1 MKRKKSP
8 NQKPFKFTKKKSVP
22 VILPTQPVEEVG
34 AEIGS
39 EKNVSFAMS
48 IALQMK
54 KQQRK
59 ADEAKKD
66 AAKKRPVGRN
76 KQYSDA
82 DLKAFERKLIEARD
96 AIHASSSTLKAT
108 VGLEEAEEIESDGG
122 DGSSQSMRLDSITQL
137 DQSRKSLNE
146 IEDALRRIADGSYGV
161 CDVCGNLIPK
171 ARLASFPFAKTCTAC
186 QSEIELGPGTST

>member
-1 MKRKKSP
+1 M
-8 NQKPFKFTKKKSVP
+8 KKKDKNPNRKAFKIVAKKAP
-22 VILPTQPVEEVG
+22 VILPKTPDEEL
-34 AEIGS
+34 ATNIGS

-54 KQQRK
+54 KQQRE

-66 AAKKRPVGRN
+66 AGKKRPVGRN
-76 KQYSDA
+76 KQYSKE
-82 DLKAFERKLIEARD
+82 DLKAFERKLIEARE
-96 AIHASSSTLKAT
+96 AINASSSTLKAT

-171 ARLASFPFAKTCTAC
+171 ARLANFPFAKTCTAC
-186 QSEIELGPGTST
+186 QQELEAEK

>member
-1 MKRKKSP
+1 MKREKNP
-8 NQKPFKFTKKKSVP
+8 NQRAFKIVNKKAP
-22 VILPTQPVEEVG
+22 VILPKPSEEEL
-34 AEIGS
+34 ATNIGS
-39 EKNVSFAMS
+39 EENVSFAMS

-186 QSEIELGPGTST
+186 QSEIELGSGTST

>member
-1 MKRKKSP
+1 MKREKNP
-8 NQKPFKFTKKKSVP
+8 NQKAFKIVTKKVP
-22 VILPTQPVEEVG
+22 VIPPKPSDEEL
-34 AEIGS
+34 AANIGS

-54 KQQRK
+54 EQQRK

-66 AAKKRPVGRN
+66 AVKKRPVGRN
-76 KQYSDA
+76 KQYSEA

-96 AIHASSSTLKAT
+96 SIHASSSTLKAT

-161 CDVCGNLIPK
+161 CGVCGNLIPK
-171 ARLASFPFAKTCTAC
+171 ARLASFPFAKTCTVC
-186 QSEIELGPGTST
+186 QQELERG

>member
-8 NQKPFKFTKKKSVP
+8 NQKPFKFTKKTAP
-22 VILPTQPVEEVG
+22 VIPPSPPVEEVG

-54 KQQRK
+54 KQQRE

-66 AAKKRPVGRN
+66 ATKKRPVGRN
-76 KQYSDA
+76 KQYSEA

-96 AIHASSSTLKAT
+96 TIHASSSTLKAT
-108 VGLEEAEEIESDGG
+108 VGLEEAEEVESDGG

-146 IEDALRRIADGSYGV
+146 IEDALRRIANGSYGV

-171 ARLASFPFAKTCTAC
+171 ARLAGSPFAKTCTAC
-186 QSEIELGPGTST
+186 QQELERG

>member
-8 NQKPFKFTKKKSVP
+8 NQKPFKFTKKTAP
-22 VILPTQPVEEVG
+22 VIPPSPPVEEVG

-54 KQQRK
+54 QQQRK
-59 ADEAKKD
+59 ADEATKD
-66 AAKKRPVGRN
+66 AAKKRSVGRN
-76 KQYSDA
+76 KQYSEA

-146 IEDALRRIADGSYGV
+146 IEDALRRIANGSYGV

-171 ARLASFPFAKTCTAC
+171 ARLADSPFAKTCTAC
-186 QSEIELGPGTST
+186 QQELERG

>member
-1 MKRKKSP
+1 MKKKVKNPNRKA
-8 NQKPFKFTKKKSVP
+8 FKIVTKKAP
-22 VILPTQPVEEVG
+22 VILPKPTEEEL
-34 AEIGS
+34 AANIGS

-54 KQQRK
+54 KQQRD
-59 ADEAKKD
+59 ADAAKKD
-66 AAKKRPVGRN
+66 AAKKRPIGRN
-76 KQYSDA
+76 KQYSEA

-96 AIHASSSTLKAT
+96 AINASSSTLKAT

-161 CDVCGNLIPK
+161 CAVCGNLIPK

-186 QSEIELGPGTST
+186 QHQLEQRGE

>member
-8 NQKPFKFTKKKSVP
+8 NQKPFKFTKKTAP
-22 VILPTQPVEEVG
+22 VIPPSPSVEEVG

-54 KQQRK
+54 KQQRE

-66 AAKKRPVGRN
+66 ATKKRPVGRN
-76 KQYSDA
+76 KQYSEA

-96 AIHASSSTLKAT
+96 TIHASSATLKAT

-171 ARLASFPFAKTCTAC
+171 ARLANFPFAKTCTAC
-186 QSEIELGPGTST
+186 QQELERG

>member
-1 MKRKKSP
+1 M
-8 NQKPFKFTKKKSVP
+8 KKKVKNPNRKAFKIVMKKAP
-22 VILPTQPVEEVG
+22 VILPKPTEEEL
-34 AEIGS
+34 AANIGS

-54 KQQRK
+54 KQQRD
-59 ADEAKKD
+59 ADAAKKD
-66 AAKKRPVGRN
+66 AAKKRPIGRN
-76 KQYSDA
+76 KQYSEA

-96 AIHASSSTLKAT
+96 AINASSSTLKAT

-161 CDVCGNLIPK
+161 CAVCGNLIPK

-186 QSEIELGPGTST
+186 QHQLEQRGE

>member
-1 MKRKKSP
+1 MKKKVKNPNRKA
-8 NQKPFKFTKKKSVP
+8 FKIVTKKAP
-22 VILPTQPVEEVG
+22 VIPPKPSDEEL
-34 AEIGS
+34 AANIGS

-54 KQQRK
+54 EQQRK

-76 KQYSDA
+76 KQYSEA

-108 VGLEEAEEIESDGG
+108 VGLEEAEEVESDGG
-122 DGSSQSMRLDSITQL
+122 DGSCQSMRLDSITQL

-161 CDVCGNLIPK
+161 CGVCGNLIPK

-186 QSEIELGPGTST
+186 QQELECG

>member
-1 MKRKKSP
+1 MKKKVKNPNRKA
-8 NQKPFKFTKKKSVP
+8 FKIVTKKAP
-22 VILPTQPVEEVG
+22 VIPPKPSDEEL
-34 AEIGS
+34 AANIGS

-54 KQQRK
+54 EQQRK

-96 AIHASSSTLKAT
+96 TIHASSSTLKAT

-171 ARLASFPFAKTCTAC
+171 ARLASFPFAKTCTVC
-186 QSEIELGPGTST
+186 QQELERG

>member
-8 NQKPFKFTKKKSVP
+8 NQKPFKFTKKTAP
-22 VILPTQPVEEVG
+22 VIPPSPSVEEVG

-54 KQQRK
+54 KQQRE

-66 AAKKRPVGRN
+66 ATKKRPVGRN
-76 KQYSDA
+76 KQYSEA

-96 AIHASSSTLKAT
+96 TIHASSSTLKAT
-108 VGLEEAEEIESDGG
+108 VGLEEAEEVESDGG

-171 ARLASFPFAKTCTAC
+171 ARLANFPFAKTCTAC
-186 QSEIELGPGTST
+186 QQELERG

>member
-8 NQKPFKFTKKKSVP
+8 NQKPFKFTKKTAP
-22 VILPTQPVEEVG
+22 VIPPSPPVEEVG

-54 KQQRK
+54 KQQRE
-59 ADEAKKD
+59 ADEAKKN
-66 AAKKRPVGRN
+66 ATKKRPVGRN

-122 DGSSQSMRLDSITQL
+122 DGSSQSMRLDSISQL

-161 CDVCGNLIPK
+161 CGVCGNLIPK
-171 ARLASFPFAKTCTAC
+171 ARLASFPFAKTCTV
-186 QSEIELGPGTST
+186 

>member
-1 MKRKKSP
+1 MKREKNP
-8 NQKPFKFTKKKSVP
+8 NQKAFKIVNKKAP
-22 VILPTQPVEEVG
+22 VILPKPSVEEVG
-34 AEIGS
+34 ANIGS
-39 EKNVSFAMS
+39 EENVSFAMS

-54 KQQRK
+54 EQQRK
-59 ADEAKKD
+59 ADEAKKN

-76 KQYSDA
+76 KQYSDT

-146 IEDALRRIADGSYGV
+146 IEDALRRILTMRS
-161 CDVCGNLIPK
+161 
-171 ARLASFPFAKTCTAC
+171 
-186 QSEIELGPGTST
+186 

>member
-1 MKRKKSP
+1 MKKKVKNPNRKA
-8 NQKPFKFTKKKSVP
+8 FKIVTKKAP
-22 VILPTQPVEEVG
+22 VIPPKPPDEEL
-34 AEIGS
+34 AANIGS

-54 KQQRK
+54 KQQRD
-59 ADEAKKD
+59 ADAAKKD
-66 AAKKRPVGRN
+66 AEKKRPIGRN
-76 KQYSDA
+76 KQYSEA

-96 AIHASSSTLKAT
+96 AINASSSTLKAT

-161 CDVCGNLIPK
+161 CGVCGNLIPK

-186 QSEIELGPGTST
+186 QQELERG

>member
-1 MKRKKSP
+1 MKKDKNPNRKA
-8 NQKPFKFTKKKSVP
+8 FKIVAKKAP
-22 VILPTQPVEEVG
+22 VILPKPPVEEVG
-34 AEIGS
+34 ASIGS
-39 EKNVSFAMS
+39 EANVSFAMS

-54 KQQRK
+54 EQQRK

-82 DLKAFERKLIEARD
+82 DLKSFERKLIEAHD

-137 DQSRKSLNE
+137 DQSRKYLNE

-161 CDVCGNLIPK
+161 CNVCGNLIPK
-171 ARLASFPFAKTCTAC
+171 ARLVSFPFAKTCTTC
-186 QSEIELGPGTST
+186 QGEIETDQASRQ

>member
-1 MKRKKSP
+1 M
-8 NQKPFKFTKKKSVP
+8 KKKVKNPNRKAFKIVMKKAP
-22 VILPTQPVEEVG
+22 VILPKPTEEEL
-34 AEIGS
+34 AANIGS

-54 KQQRK
+54 KQQRD
-59 ADEAKKD
+59 ADAAKKD
-66 AAKKRPVGRN
+66 AEKKRPIGRN
-76 KQYSDA
+76 KQYSEA

-96 AIHASSSTLKAT
+96 SIHASSSTLKAT

-161 CDVCGNLIPK
+161 CAVCGNLIPK

-186 QSEIELGPGTST
+186 QHQLEQRGE

>member
-1 MKRKKSP
+1 MKKKVKNPNRKA
-8 NQKPFKFTKKKSVP
+8 FKIVTKKAP
-22 VILPTQPVEEVG
+22 VILPKPTEEEL
-34 AEIGS
+34 AANIGS

-54 KQQRK
+54 KQQRE
-59 ADEAKKD
+59 ADESKKD
-66 AAKKRPVGRN
+66 AAMKQRPVGRN

-96 AIHASSSTLKAT
+96 SIHASSSTLKAT

-146 IEDALRRIADGSYGV
+146 IEEALRRIADNSYGV
-161 CDVCGNLIPK
+161 CAVCGNLIPK

-186 QSEIELGPGTST
+186 QHRLEQRGE

>member
-8 NQKPFKFTKKKSVP
+8 NQKPFKFTKKTAP
-22 VILPTQPVEEVG
+22 VIPPSPSVEEVG

-54 KQQRK
+54 KQQRE
-59 ADEAKKD
+59 ADEAKKN
-66 AAKKRPVGRN
+66 ATKKRPVGRN

-171 ARLASFPFAKTCTAC
+171 ARLANFPFAKTCTAC
-186 QSEIELGPGTST
+186 QQELERG